1 MSLSQDKQPNQ
12 WGVFQDSEAQRLL
25 EGVVQA
31 LPEKANI
38 LLAGHEAAQPLAAR
52 FILAGHQVHSVDS
65 ATSVRD
71 YTPRTSFDA
80 IADIFSLYHLSRAET
95 YTQIFKFSEW
105 LQPGGQLVLATSVI
119 DSQDKDHNRSHECV
133 DECVRCYPVACMGDR
148 VQATVF
154 SKKGWASMA
163 EKAGFS
169 IETPG
174 VDITL
179 QSGSPERHHVL
190 AMRKTEQQALM
201 GPYPIPG
208 SYRGPHL
215 LSEAAWGPFASR
227 LVRDEF
233 DAVLDVLKGNQK
245 VLDVGSGYGSK
256 SFLRSYTL
264 RQAHTEQPRQNY
276 QKRLQL
282 APARPIPSS
291 PTPIET
297 QSRPRMPEQTVL
309 RSRKARL
316 RTSRSRT
323 APLTRWWPCGFC
335 IMSSTSRSLCR
346 RWLAWQIV
354 LRRMLDW

>member
-38 LLAGHEAAQPLAAR
+38 LLAGHEATQPLAAR
-52 FILAGHQVHSVDS
+52 FISAGHQVHSVDS

-80 IADIFSLYHLSRAET
+80 IAVIFSLYHLSRAET

-119 DSQDKDHNRSHECV
+119 DSQDKDRNRSHECV

-148 VQATVF
+148 LQATVF

-179 QSGSPERHHVL
+179 QLGSPERHHVL

-256 SFLRSYTL
+256 SFHDRIHCNKRILNNPDRATKRGCSSH
-264 RQAHTEQPRQNY
+264 RQGLFHRAQPRSKLNPGRECQN
-276 QKRLQL
+276 
-282 APARPIPSS
+282 
-291 PTPIET
+291 
-297 QSRPRMPEQTVL
+297 
-309 RSRKARL
+309 
-316 RTSRSRT
+316 
-323 APLTRWWPCGFC
+323 
-335 IMSSTSRSLCR
+335 R
-346 RWLAWQIV
+346 RC
-354 LRRMLDW
+354 